1 MEDGVVVA
9 STKAKK
15 ELIER
20 GEQIP
25 RSLSTYESLLP
36 APAQEVA
43 GSDVMYEPATDDAVF
58 LDIPSLTVLERTSSL
73 NYVIYGIETDPQCQ
87 KHTWAVPGQVQQD
100 NLYRLKPGRWLN
112 DELINYFVKNLSII
126 FCGDLSD
133 FTTFI
138 FPTQFLTRFWQ
149 EGHETQDGVFDFDV
163 AYSLNEL

>member
-36 APAQEVA
+36 APAQERA
-43 GSDVMYEPATDDAVF
+43 GSDVMYEPATNDAVF

-73 NYVIYGIETDPQCQ
+73 NYVIYGIETDTECQ
-87 KHTWAVPGQVQQD
+87 KHTWAVPGQVQ
-100 NLYRLKPGRWLN
+100 
-112 DELINYFVKNLSII
+112 
-126 FCGDLSD
+126 
-133 FTTFI
+133 
-138 FPTQFLTRFWQ
+138 
-149 EGHETQDGVFDFDV
+149 
-163 AYSLNEL
+163 